1 MKAYM
6 QYKYIKDKRL
16 PKRAGQILLSSPFD
30 KGACLPSGRE

>member
-16 PKRAGQILLSSPFD
+16 AKRAG
-30 KGACLPSGRE
+30 SGRDRGDFPLCKSGKKGD